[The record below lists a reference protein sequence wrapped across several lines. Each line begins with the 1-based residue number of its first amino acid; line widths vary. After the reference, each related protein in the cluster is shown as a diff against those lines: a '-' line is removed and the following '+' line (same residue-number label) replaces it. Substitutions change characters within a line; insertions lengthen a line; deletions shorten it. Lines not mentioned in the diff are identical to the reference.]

1 MKIRSL
7 IALLLIT
14 ASFAGIAN
22 ADPGVNWTQEDPPSF
37 LLVADFSP
45 STGLEGL
52 YVEEATGHVYGVS
65 LADFQDLGRMPN
77 LSFEND
83 MFFLSMDLDER
94 DAIAEVMVLKR
105 PVLSPAFI
113 AAYKHNGSR
122 WTEVWRLESGYDTS
136 HTDLQMI
143 DLDGNRTGQLL
154 LATGRTL
161 ELLDPLTGLVVWS
174 STNSAQGPGSDWILG
189 NWTLAN
195 YDQDAGGTE
204 ELLVEFVDVVGRR
217 QLLMIGDVGTAAATP
232 LQATIISLG
241 ASRPNPMF
249 GATTVQFEL
258 PESTLVRLNIYD
270 VRGRRVTTLA
280 NRTMSAGSHALRWNG
295 NDQDG
300 SRVAQGV
307 YFYELKAAGQTR
319 TRKMMVV
326 R

>member
-7 IALLLIT
+7 IALLLVT
-14 ASFAGIAN
+14 ASCASIAN
-22 ADPGVNWTQEDPPSF
+22 ADPGVNWSQIDPPNF
-37 LLVADFSP
+37 LMVADLSS

-52 YVEEATGHVYGVS
+52 YAEEVSGDIYGVS
-65 LADFQDLGRMPN
+65 LADFHDLGRLPN
-77 LSFEND
+77 VGLESYMEI
-83 MFFLSMDLDER
+83 LSMDLDE
-94 DAIAEVMVLKR
+94 DAYAEVVILKR
-105 PVLSPAFI
+105 PLISPGFI
-113 AAYKHNGSR
+113 AAYKHNGAN
-122 WTEVWRLESGYDTS
+122 WIEIWRTNRGYDPG
-136 HTDLQMI
+136 HTDLQMV
-143 DLDGNRTGQLL
+143 DLDGIRRGQLL
-154 LATGRTL
+154 LATGQAL
-161 ELLDPLTGLVVWS
+161 ELLDPATGLVVWS
-174 STNSAQGPGSDWILG
+174 STDPAQGPGSEWVLG

-195 YDQDAGGTE
+195 YDQDADGTE
-204 ELLVEFVDVVGRR
+204 ELLVEFATGTTDH
-217 QLLMIGDVGTAAATP
+217 QLLMIGDVGAAAATP

-295 NDQDG
+295 NDKDG

>member
-22 ADPGVNWTQEDPPSF
+22 ADPGVNWTQNDPPNF
-37 LLVADFSP
+37 LLVADLSS

-52 YVEEATGHVYGVS
+52 YADEVTGDIYGVS
-65 LADFQDLGRMPN
+65 LADFHDLGRLPSVRREIGM
-77 LSFEND
+77 E
-83 MFFLSMDLDER
+83 FLSMDLDE
-94 DAIAEVMVLKR
+94 DAYAEVVILQQ
-105 PVLSPAFI
+105 PLSSSRFI
-113 AAYKHNGSR
+113 AAYKHNGAN
-122 WTEVWRLESGYDTS
+122 WAEAWHIPNVWDTRHS
-136 HTDLQMI
+136 DLQMI
-143 DLDGNRTGQLL
+143 DLDGSTPGQLL
-154 LATGRTL
+154 LATGQAL
-161 ELLDPLTGLVVWS
+161 EILDPATGLVVWS
-174 STNSAQGPGSDWILG
+174 SMNPTQGPGGDWQLV

-195 YDQDAGGTE
+195 YDQDRHGTE
-204 ELLVEFVDVVGRR
+204 ELLVEFADNGGNH
-217 QLLMIGDVGTAAATP
+217 QLMMIGDVRTATATP

-249 GATTVQFEL
+249 SATTVQFEL

>member
-7 IALLLIT
+7 IALLLVT
-14 ASFAGIAN
+14 ASCASIAN
-22 ADPGVNWTQEDPPSF
+22 ADPGVNWTQNDPPSF
-37 LLVADFSP
+37 LMVADFSP